1 VTVGGVFSGIGG
13 LELGLERAG
22 MQCRWQV
29 ENHEYALKVL
39 EKHWPNV
46 KRYTDVCAV
55 RGCEL
60 ERVDLMCGGF
70 PCQDIS
76 LASATGVGII
86 GDRSGLWKEFARLVG
101 EVRPRF
107 IVAENVPALRNR
119 GLAMVLQDLWA
130 LGFDAEWH
138 CIPASA
144 FGAPHERDRIWIV
157 AYPVGMFREAI
168 IWGEPDGIIQGV
180 SDFGWAGDFAYSDGS
195 RQLQPEGLEPAEWG
209 WFSDGFEAEAD
220 ADAMRQGR
228 GATGSIRPGEADGA
242 RPLRESSGSGLLRGE
257 NADPD
262 SEPLVRAAIARG
274 ERHPW
279 TVEPGVVR
287 MVHGVSRRVDRLGR
301 LGNTVVPQ
309 IPEYIGRRIL
319 SAVAALEAAA

>member
-180 SDFGWAGDFAYSDGS
+180 SDFGWAGDFAYSDGQ
-195 RQLQPEGLEPAEWG
+195 RQLQPEGLESHEWG
-209 WFSDGFEAEAD
+209 WPSDCFEAEAD

-242 RPLRESSGSGLLRGE
+242 RPLCESSGSGLLRGE

-262 SEPLVRAAIARG
+262 SEPLVWAAIARG